1 MSTSSK
7 FEPGSFKGI
16 EQAGW
21 DRNAGQYD
29 ALFGSVTQHVMA
41 PLLDATGV
49 AAGSSVL
56 ELCCGLGYGAGL
68 ALARGAAPIGID
80 FAPSM
85 VQRARSRYPEA
96 RFEEGDAEA
105 LRFESGSFDA
115 VICAFGVN
123 HLAEP
128 DAAVREAFRVLRR
141 GGKFAF
147 SMWCAPGKS
156 KFHQLVLD
164 AIRAHGTLDV
174 PLPPAPPPFKF
185 SDPATCTQ
193 VLVSAGFESPL
204 VTEVPLAFRA
214 GTTHEVLALVSSA
227 VRMDMMIKLQTPE
240 ARSNIERA
248 ITDEAR
254 AFSRGGS
261 IELPMP
267 ALVASARKPA

>member
-1 MSTSSK
+1 MNTN
-7 FEPGSFKGI
+7 FEPASFKGI

-21 DRNAGQYD
+21 DRNAAQYD
-29 ALFGSVTQHVMA
+29 ALFGSVTRHVMA
-41 PLLDATGV
+41 PLLAAAGV

-68 ALARGAAPIGID
+68 ALARGAAPVGID

-85 VQRARSRYPEA
+85 VQRARTLYPGAE
-96 RFEEGDAEA
+96 FEEGDAEA
-105 LRFESGSFDA
+105 LRFESESFDA

-123 HLAEP
+123 HLADP

-185 SDPATCTQ
+185 SDPATCSQ
-193 VLVSAGFESPL
+193 ALLSAGFSSP
-204 VTEVPLAFRA
+204 VVAEVPLAFHA
-214 GTTHEVLALVSSA
+214 GTTREVLALVSSA
-227 VRMDMMIKLQTPE
+227 VRMEMMIKLQAPE
-240 ARSNIERA
+240 AQANIERA
-248 ITDEAR
+248 IMEGAQ
-254 AFSRGGS
+254 AFSVGGQ

-267 ALVASARKPA
+267 ALVASAGKPG